1 MAIEVNVAFLRSLR
15 GGLKIGRMVLAFM
28 AFVSFAA
35 VRGHEAF
42 VTLGIME
49 FVITGLFF
57 LLYLLGLQK
66 KMHCFF
72 WPLADA
78 FNSLVAALFLIIV
91 GLCATLIK
99 TNTGT
104 LVGGVFCLLLFVLC
118 IIDAVILL
126 KMITFNK
133 EGRSNVPQK

>member
-1 MAIEVNVAFLRSLR
+1 
-15 GGLKIGRMVLAFM
+15 
-28 AFVSFAA
+28 
-35 VRGHEAF
+35 
-42 VTLGIME
+42 ME
-49 FVITGLFF
+49 FVITALFF
-57 LLYLLGLQK
+57 LLYLFGLEK
-66 KMHCFF
+66 KLHFFF

-118 IIDAVILL
+118 IADAVVLL

-133 EGRSNVPQK
+133 ETRRNVTHK

>member
-1 MAIEVNVAFLRSLR
+1 MWDTHRLELQAKALFP
-15 GGLKIGRMVLAFM
+15 VLAFM

-49 FVITGLFF
+49 FVITTLFF
-57 LLYLLGLQK
+57 LLYLFGLQK
-66 KMHCFF
+66 KLHFFF
-72 WPLADA
+72 WPLADV

-118 IIDAVILL
+118 IADAVILL

-133 EGRSNVPQK
+133 EARRNVTHK

>member
-1 MAIEVNVAFLRSLR
+1 
-15 GGLKIGRMVLAFM
+15 
-28 AFVSFAA
+28 
-35 VRGHEAF
+35 
-42 VTLGIME
+42 ME
-49 FVITGLFF
+49 FVITALFF
-57 LLYLLGLQK
+57 LLYLFGLEK
-66 KMHCFF
+66 KLHFFF

-118 IIDAVILL
+118 IADAVVIL

-133 EGRSNVPQK
+133 ETRRNVTHK

>member
-1 MAIEVNVAFLRSLR
+1 MAKLEVNVAFVRSPR

-42 VTLGIME
+42 ITLGIME
-49 FVITGLFF
+49 FVITALFF

-66 KMHCFF
+66 KWNFFF

-78 FNSLVAALFLIIV
+78 FDSLVAALFLIIV
-91 GLCATLIK
+91 GLCATVIK

-118 IIDAVILL
+118 IADAVILL
-126 KMITFNK
+126 KTISFNK
-133 EGRSNVPQK
+133 DARNVTRK